1 MKNNRYIKQE
11 KLRDFGPEAQQ
22 RLKDASVLVVGL
34 GGLGIP
40 VLQYLNAMGVGR
52 LGLVDQ
58 DQVDLSNLQR
68 QVLYD
73 EADIGAAKLDV
84 CAEKLRRQNSDTI
97 IDRHDAY
104 LSRNNALE
112 VIAPYDLVIDASD
125 NFPTRYLINDAC
137 VILNK
142 AFIYGALHGFEGQ
155 VSVFNFQDGPTY
167 RCLFP
172 EIPGATEVPSCD
184 ENGVLGVLPGI
195 IGNFQALE
203 AVKVITGKGSVL
215 AGQLLIYNGLNPV
228 IHKITFTLK
237 PENTEIKAL
246 QESYQVP
253 SCASEEDINAD
264 ELASLLNSGRSCT
277 IIDVRSD
284 EEYQEDHLMDV
295 MHIPLDK
302 LATKPL
308 KLTSDEE
315 VYLICQSGVRSL
327 QAKYLLQRQY
337 PKISFFN
344 VRGGL
349 NSIRS
354 GKVTI

>member
-1 MKNNRYIKQE
+1 MKENRYIKQE

-58 DQVDLSNLQR
+58 DEVDLSNLHR

-73 EADIGAAKLDV
+73 ETDVGVAKVEV
-84 CAEKLRRQNSDTI
+84 CADKLNRQNTETI
-97 IDRHDAY
+97 IERHNVY
-104 LSRNNALE
+104 LSRENALD
-112 VIAPYDLVIDASD
+112 VIASYDLVIDASD

-142 AFIYGALHGFEGQ
+142 PFIYGALHGFEGQ
-155 VSVFNFQDGPTY
+155 VSVFNFQEGPTY

-172 EIPGATEVPSCD
+172 EIPGASEVPSCD

-203 AVKVITGKGSVL
+203 AVKVITGRGTALSGK
-215 AGQLLIYNGLNPV
+215 LLLYNGLNPA
-228 IHKITFTLK
+228 IHKITFSLK
-237 PENTEIKAL
+237 PENKEIKVL
-246 QESYQVP
+246 QDTYQVP
-253 SCASEEDINAD
+253 SCATEQDINAQ
-264 ELASLLNSGRSCT
+264 ELATLINSGKPCT
-277 IIDVRSD
+277 VIDVRSV
-284 EEYQEDHLMDV
+284 EEFRQGHLQGV
-295 MHIPLDK
+295 LHIPLDK
-302 LATKPL
+302 LAAEPL
-308 KLTSDEE
+308 ELSGNKE

-327 QAKYLLQRQY
+327 QAKYMLQQQF
-337 PKISFFN
+337 PNITFFN

-349 NSIRS
+349 NSIS
-354 GKVTI
+354 SEKVTI